1 MADRAAVI
9 VPVVVPKRVI
19 VSTLRSI
26 RWAGRCGRERI
37 VLWLGQRTS
46 SAILVV
52 QAHVPKQVA
61 ERDFFRI
68 PPTAMR
74 SLMRVLE
81 SKSHMVAAQVHSHPA
96 EAFHSEAD
104 DRWAI
109 VRHIGALSLVL
120 PYFAR
125 HTKAASFLRDAAT
138 FYLAEQ
144 NVWER
149 VEPAALGKYVEVA
162 P

>member
-1 MADRAAVI
+1 MADREAVI

-19 VSTLRSI
+19 ASTLRSI
-26 RWAGRCGRERI
+26 RWAGRCGKERV
-37 VLWLGQRTS
+37 VLWLGQRTGS
-46 SAILVV
+46 GILVV

-68 PPTAMR
+68 PPTSMR
-74 SLMRVLE
+74 SLMRVLG
-81 SKSHMVAAQVHSHPA
+81 SKNLMVAAQVHSHPA

-109 VRHIGALSLVL
+109 VRHLGALSLVL

-125 HTKAASFLRDAAT
+125 HTTVASFLRDAAS
-138 FYLAEQ
+138 FYLTAE
-144 NVWER
+144 NSWER